1 MMRPGPCVQAALIAC
16 MSIPA
21 AAQGWIEYTGRQD
34 LFIVNFPAQ
43 PTIREI
49 AYSSEYGLAL
59 PARVYTAVEGSNQ
72 YVVTVVDYS
81 KVEQIHGDKAK
92 NCQGYPDTCL
102 NRAPNELRG
111 ALDYAV
117 SSFLQK
123 EATVTYYGYADTDRV
138 EGRRVQ
144 LINPD
149 QSRTFVAVY
158 LHDYRLY
165 ILDGTVRGGTPPPAL
180 FQQSLGFFDKDGVR
194 VRYETVYR
202 HGYPAPPRE
211 PGSGRLAGC

>member
-1 MMRPGPCVQAALIAC
+1 MRTFFQAALIAC
-16 MSIPA
+16 ISIPA
-21 AAQGWIEYTGRQD
+21 AAQGWIEYIGRQD
-34 LFIVNFPAQ
+34 LFIVNLPAE
-43 PTIREI
+43 PTIREM
-49 AYSSEYGLAL
+49 AYSSEYGISL
-59 PARVYTAVEGSNQ
+59 PARVYTAAEGPNR
-72 YVVTVVDYS
+72 YVVTVIDYS
-81 KVEQIHGDKAK
+81 KAEQIHADKVK
-92 NCQGYPDTCL
+92 NCQGHPATCL
-102 NRAPNELRG
+102 SRGPNELRG

-123 EATVTYYGYADTDRV
+123 DAKVTYYGYGDTDRV

-144 LINPD
+144 LINAD

-165 ILDGTVRGGTPPPAL
+165 ILEGTVHGSTPPPAL
-180 FQQSLGFFDKDGVR
+180 FQQSLGFYDKEGVR
-194 VRYETVYR
+194 VRYATVYR

>member
-1 MMRPGPCVQAALIAC
+1 MRPGPFLQAAVIAC
-16 MSIPA
+16 VSMPA

-34 LFIVNFPAQ
+34 FFIVNFPSQ
-43 PTIREI
+43 PAIRETV
-49 AYSSEYGLAL
+49 YSSEFGMAL
-59 PARVYTAVEGSNQ
+59 PARVYTAGDGANR
-72 YVVTVVDYS
+72 YTVTVVDYS
-81 KVEQIHGDKAK
+81 KAEQMHADKVK

-102 NRAPNELRG
+102 NRGPNELRG

-117 SSFLQK
+117 SSFLQNNGK
-123 EATVTYYGYADTDRV
+123 VTYYGYADTDRV

-165 ILDGTVRGGTPPPAL
+165 ILDGTVRGATPPPAL
-180 FQQSLGFFDKDGVR
+180 FQQSLGFFDKEGVR

>member
-1 MMRPGPCVQAALIAC
+1 MRPGPLCQAAVIAC
-16 MSIPA
+16 LSLPA
-21 AAQGWIEYTGRQD
+21 AAQGWIEYVGRQD
-34 LFIVNFPAQ
+34 FFIVNFPSQ
-43 PTIREI
+43 PIVRDI
-49 AYSSEYGLAL
+49 VYSSEYGMAL
-59 PARVYTAVEGSNQ
+59 PARTYTADDGVNR

-81 KVEQIHGDKAK
+81 RVEQMHAEKVR

-102 NRAPNELRG
+102 NRGPNELRG

-117 SSFLQK
+117 SSFLEK
-123 EATVTYYGYADTDRV
+123 NAKVTYYGYADTDRV

-144 LINPD
+144 LVSPD

-165 ILDGTVRGGTPPPAL
+165 VLDGTVSGATPPPAL
-180 FQQSLGFFDKDGVR
+180 FQQSIGFFDKDGVR